1 MVGIPIEHTSHYAWR
16 TYKDEVTRLILSK
29 DRPDIIEIGA
39 GRSPLFTEA
48 ELPENVSRYTI
59 NDLSQRELDL
69 APGKWRKA
77 CFDICGDVERFRSRY
92 DVVFTRMLAEH
103 VPDGHRFHSN
113 VFLILK
119 PGGIA
124 FHFMPTLY
132 SPPFVINKILPETL
146 SRWFVQ
152 SFFKDRTEVGIPKFP
167 ARYSMCYGK
176 SARLIERHKSIGYA
190 DADIRT
196 FYGHGYFLKIPVLR
210 ELDRALTNFA
220 YQRGLTLLGSYA
232 YVSLVKPG

>member
-1 MVGIPIEHTSHYAWR
+1 MREIPFEHTSDYAWR
-16 TYKDEVTRLILSK
+16 TYKDEVIKLIGSK

-39 GRSPLFTEA
+39 GRSPLFTET
-48 ELPENVSRYTI
+48 ELPENVSGYTI

-69 APGKWRKA
+69 APGEWKTA
-77 CFDICGDVERFRSRY
+77 CFDVCGDVERFRSRY

-113 VFLILK
+113 VLSLLK
-119 PGGIA
+119 PGGTA

-132 SPPFVINKILPETL
+132 SPPFVINKLLPERL
-146 SRWFVQ
+146 SGWIVRA
-152 SFFKDRTEVGIPKFP
+152 FFEDRTEEGIPKFP

-176 SARLIERHKSIGYA
+176 SARLTARYESIGYA
-190 DADIRT
+190 DIDIRT
-196 FYGHGYFLKIPVLR
+196 FYGHGYFRKIPVLR

-220 YQRGLTLLGSYA
+220 YNRGLTWLGSYA
-232 YVSLVKPG
+232 YVKLVKAE

>member
-1 MVGIPIEHTSHYAWR
+1 MSEIPFEHTSHYAWR
-16 TYKDEVTRLILSK
+16 TYKDEVIKLILSK

-39 GRSPLFTEA
+39 GRSPLFTA
-48 ELPENVSRYTI
+48 VELPENVSCYTI

-69 APGKWRKA
+69 APGEWRTA
-77 CFDICGDVERFRSRY
+77 CFDICADVHRLRSRY

-103 VPDGHRFHSN
+103 VPDGYRFHSN
-113 VFLILK
+113 VFSLLK

-132 SPPFVINKILPETL
+132 SPPFVINKILPERL
-146 SRWFVQ
+146 SGWIVGA
-152 SFFKDRTEVGIPKFP
+152 FFKDRTEDGIPKFP

-176 SARLIERHKSIGYA
+176 SARLIERYMSIGYA

-220 YQRGLTLLGSYA
+220 YNRGLTLLGSYA
-232 YVSLVKPG
+232 YVRLVKPE

>member
-1 MVGIPIEHTSHYAWR
+1 MREIPFEHTSHYAWR
-16 TYKDEVTRLILSK
+16 TYKDEVIKLILSK

-39 GRSPLFTEA
+39 GRSPLFTA
-48 ELPENVSRYTI
+48 VELPENVSCYTI

-69 APGKWRKA
+69 APGEWRTA
-77 CFDICGDVERFRSRY
+77 CFDICGDVERLRSRY

-103 VPDGHRFHSN
+103 VPDGYRFHSN
-113 VFLILK
+113 VFSLLK

-132 SPPFVINKILPETL
+132 SPPFVINKILPERL
-146 SRWFVQ
+146 SGWIVRA
-152 SFFKDRTEVGIPKFP
+152 FFENRTEDGIPKFP
-167 ARYSMCYGK
+167 AHYSMCYGK
-176 SARLIERHKSIGYA
+176 SARQIERYRSIGYA

-220 YQRGLTLLGSYA
+220 YHRGLTWLGSYA
-232 YVSLVKPG
+232 YVKLVKPG